1 MSIDK
6 LNSVASLIAV
16 LREGSGGKIDR
27 ARSKPPSAAGEEAK
41 IVKRGDVKELRQQ
54 LADLAK
60 NISIEDKAAVES
72 IRPLVIRSILLWK
85 YGPELREHSEWQ
97 PMLQAIDQAIG
108 KHPANQ
114 ENFLKLLQDL
124 KR

>member
-27 ARSKPPSAAGEEAK
+27 ARSKPLGAAGEEAK
-41 IVKRGDVKELRQQ
+41 IVKRADVKELRQQ

-97 PMLQAIDQAIG
+97 PMLQAIDQAIE